1 MIKILFLMSIKVM
14 IAYTS
19 LKQILP
25 LAHWP
30 FTWSQFIKLIKK
42 WLSTLKL
49 KQIQPCLDQVQRVHN
64 ILCQLW
70 FDPDFMINFGVHA
83 PESGTSAVY
92 SQSHKTWR
100 ALA

>member
-1 MIKILFLMSIKVM
+1 MIKILFLMSVKVM

-30 FTWSQFIKLIKK
+30 FTWSQFIKLWFSSKTGFVNSK
-42 WLSTLKL
+42 STLNL

-64 ILCQLW
+64 ILCQLRVW
-70 FDPDFMINFGVHA
+70 SRLHD
-83 PESGTSAVY
+83 
-92 SQSHKTWR
+92 
-100 ALA
+100 